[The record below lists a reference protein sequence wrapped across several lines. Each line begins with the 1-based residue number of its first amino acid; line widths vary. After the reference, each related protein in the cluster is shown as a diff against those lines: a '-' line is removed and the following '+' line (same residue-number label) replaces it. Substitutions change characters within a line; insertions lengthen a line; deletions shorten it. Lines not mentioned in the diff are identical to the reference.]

1 MDESTINF
9 VNEYFSKFEEFNELT
24 KRMKLIE
31 EKIKKEMIKKEI
43 NYYKLQNGTLTL
55 VHQNRMMLNRSLIPN
70 IEDYMENTTVC
81 ILFKSTN

>member
-9 VNEYFSKFEEFNELT
+9 VNEYFNKLT

-43 NYYKLQNGTLTL
+43 NYYKSQNGTFTL
-55 VHQNRMMLNRSLIPN
+55 IHQNRMMLNRSLIPN

-81 ILFKSTN
+81 MLYKFINS